1 MKVGRNDLCPCG
13 SGLKYK
19 KCCLNKSEKQKMAEA
34 ITYSLENIKRE
45 SRIKQ
50 CLHPNKKECSSKIIK
65 AHAIQNNRILNKIA
79 VDGMLITLDGMEFNM
94 FQTFDKKGRG
104 VATTFTG
111 FCQYHDKFLFQEI
124 EDKDFIGTQKQIFL
138 MTYRTL
144 AWHFHKKQEEAYSA
158 CIQIE
163 KMFVKGYDLLKS
175 EDCSYYINKLKIG
188 LNDNLIEK
196 KMFDKYL
203 IEEEYDAINY
213 SIWEIPYGVNFA
225 ISMMNELEY
234 DVFGNKINDLESE
247 EPLKNIYLN
256 IFPSGEKS
264 YCIWSWLKKYDE
276 YYIEFA
282 KQFASLEEL
291 DRKNYL
297 NNNIPRW
304 SDSVVISPRL
314 WKKWGE
320 QVQQALITHANFDIL
335 YRQMEDETNMHA
347 FEYMDTPWDFFENI
361 AEKNGG

>member
-1 MKVGRNDLCPCG
+1 MKIGRNDPCPCG

-19 KCCLNKSEKQKMAEA
+19 RCCLNKSDTQKMAEA
-34 ITYSLENIKRE
+34 VAYSLENIKRE

-50 CLHPNKKECSSKIIK
+50 CLHPNKSECNGKIIK

-79 VDGMLITLDGMEFNM
+79 VDGMLITLDGTEFNM
-94 FQTFDKKGRG
+94 FQTSDKKGRG

-111 FCQYHDKFLFQEI
+111 FCQYHDKHLFQEI
-124 EDKDFIGTQKQIFL
+124 EDKDFVGSEKQIFL

-144 AWHFHKKQEEAYSA
+144 AWHFHKKQEQANST

-163 KMFVKGYDLLKS
+163 KMFEKGYDLFKS
-175 EDCSYYINKLKIG
+175 EDFSVYFGALKMG
-188 LNDNLIEK
+188 LSDNMVEK
-196 KMFDKYL
+196 RTFDEAL
-203 IEEEYDAINY
+203 LEEEYDVINY
-213 SIWEIPYGVNFA
+213 SIWEIPYMIEFA
-225 ISMMNELEY
+225 ISMMNELEHDIY
-234 DVFGNKINDLESE
+234 GNRINDMESA

-264 YCIWSWLKKYDE
+264 YCIWSWLKIYDE
-276 YYIEFA
+276 YFIPFT
-282 KQFASLEEL
+282 KQFADLEEI

-314 WKKWGE
+314 WSKWGK
-320 QVQQALITHANFDIL
+320 QVQQALIAHANFDVL
-335 YRQMEDETNMHA
+335 FRQIEDETNMHSY
-347 FEYMDTPWDFFENI
+347 EYMDTPWDFFDKRNSEL
-361 AEKNGG
+361 